1 MKRLTC
7 EMCGSTDLI
16 KQEGV
21 FVCQVCGCKYS
32 VEEAKRMMVEGI
44 VEVTGTVKV
53 DNTDKITNYLDL
65 AKTAK
70 ENGNNAEAEEY
81 SNKIL
86 EIEPN
91 NYQAWLIKGR
101 AAGWQ
106 STLAKK
112 RVKEAVD
119 CFTNA
124 FNYAPE
130 DMKETVKTVIRE
142 ETQSICSALLSLYC
156 RNYAE
161 YYSESASNDIINNFT
176 VLAQYVSQINV
187 VCGIKGIQETLNDYA
202 IDINN
207 AVVEAG
213 KGIWKDYWGA
223 THHPSGN
230 DISRFRDRMMRSCL
244 LYRVAALTTNVDR
257 EIKNSFD
264 NAIRCVEQVRDV
276 KQYFFSNGAWRA
288 QDSWNSSYVDELNT
302 KINNLRMECNEQ
314 LEKRRKEVADEKKAR
329 IDKYWEMRSDEKLAL
344 ENELEQIQQ
353 KMNEIEAAA
362 EAVTGQEEIDAK
374 KTRRERIQRERDS
387 LGFFKGKQKAALDEE
402 IKWLNDQIYSLEND
416 RRNKQTEI
424 RKEKAPLL
432 ARKKEIEQE
441 LTMDRPEE

>member
-7 EMCGSTDLI
+7 EMCGSTELI

-21 FVCQVCGCKYS
+21 FVCQTCGCKYS
-32 VEEAKRMMVEGI
+32 VEEAKRMMVEGV

-130 DMKETVKTVIRE
+130 DMKVAVKTVIIA
-142 ETQSICSALLSLYC
+142 ETQSICAALMSLYC
-156 RNYAE
+156 KNYAE
-161 YYSESASNDIINNFT
+161 YYSESAANDIINNLT
-176 VLAQYVSQINV
+176 ELAKYVSQINIL
-187 VCGIKGIQETLNDYA
+187 CGIKGVQETLNDYA
-202 IDINN
+202 LKIND

-223 THHPSGN
+223 TNHPSGS
-230 DISRFRDRMMRSCL
+230 DITRFRDRMMKSCF
-244 LYRVAALTTNVDR
+244 LYRVAAITTNIDR

-264 NAIRCVEQVRDV
+264 NAIRCVEFVRDV
-276 KQYFFSNGAWRA
+276 KQYAYSNGSWQAYT
-288 QDSWNSSYVDELNT
+288 SWNTSYVNDLNS
-302 KINNLRMECNEQ
+302 KISDLRMECNEQ
-314 LEKRRKEVADEKKAR
+314 QAKRRKEVADEKQAR
-329 IDKYWEMRSDEKLAL
+329 IDKYWETRSDEKLAL
-344 ENELEQIQQ
+344 ENELEQIQH

-362 EAVTGQEEIDAK
+362 EAVTGQEEINAK
-374 KTRRERIQRERDS
+374 KSRRENIQRERDS
-387 LGFFKGKQKAALDEE
+387 LGLFKGKQKAALDEE
-402 IKWLNDQIYSLEND
+402 IKRLNDQIYSLEND

-424 RKEKAPLL
+424 RKEKAPLIT
-432 ARKKEIEQE
+432 RKKEIEQE